1 MKLKN
6 LFIIALSAVVAFSAA
21 DISAQARKG
30 KGKAT
35 SKTATTGKRTTTAG
49 KPMDKANLE
58 DHLFFSLW
66 QMPGTEKLGKDVGFF
81 GQMVLDVDGSLSWD
95 IVGTKITGTWT
106 LKNPTLNLTNGNFN
120 IDLTSANGG
129 NTLKGRFIT
138 RSGDGGP
145 LTFYRVKNGDLNGE
159 NFKNAIQKGTL
170 KAIMRVYKSADEDTG
185 FPVEFKTTPNADGTG
200 GTYKISAD
208 NSFALG
214 IIKGTYTF
222 TDDGVQFTSN
232 LDNCSDDIYIGEE
245 AQTITV
251 DLGKKQIEYARRTI
265 FLTLYVQ

>member
-30 KGKAT
+30 KAT
-35 SKTATTGKRTTTAG
+35 SKSAAAGKRAATG
-49 KPMDKANLE
+49 SKSMDKANLE

-66 QMPGTEKLGKDVGFF
+66 QMPGTEKVGKDVGFF
-81 GQMVLDVDGSLSWD
+81 GEMVLDVDGSMNWNV
-95 IVGTKITGTWT
+95 VGKDLTGTWT

-129 NTLKGRFIT
+129 NTLKGRFKT
-138 RSGDGGP
+138 LNGDGGP
-145 LTFYRVKNGDLNGE
+145 LTFFRVKNGDLNGE

-170 KAIMRVYKSADEDTG
+170 KAIMEVYKSDDEDMG

-232 LDNCSDDIYIGEE
+232 LDNCSDDIYIGEN
-245 AQTITV
+245 AQRITV
-251 DLGKKQIEYARRTI
+251 NLGKKKIEYAYRTI